1 MVNSKTKIPA
11 DLQDSLSEEMEKD
24 KELLDTVDEE
34 LSNLDSKQYD
44 PQRLALIKFSL
55 ETIRN
60 NVDKVLRLMDEKYE
74 VKSDDF
80 ITAGMSAD
88 TNIESALD
96 TQRSVELHEPE
107 MINGQRVVEGVF
119 DGNTMIGSDGK
130 QYTVP
135 ANYASKSKLVE
146 GDILKLTI
154 TNAGSFIFKQIAPIE
169 RRRLI
174 GTLEYDEMKHQYY
187 AALNGKK
194 WRLLTASVT
203 YFKGE
208 AGDEVVFIIPKNT
221 ASRWAAVENVIK
233 EHEISGVDEDA
244 QTGRPV
250 DSPNPFANQDI
261 DFLGTGEL

>member
-1 MVNSKTKIPA
+1 MVNSKIPK
-11 DLQDSLSEEMEKD
+11 DFSDVLSEEMEKD
-24 KELLDTVDEE
+24 SALLSTVEEE
-34 LSNLDSKQYD
+34 LEKVDSSQYD
-44 PQRLALIKFSL
+44 PQRLALIKYSL
-55 ETIRN
+55 ETIKN
-60 NVDKVLRLMDEKYE
+60 NVEKLLRLMDEKYE
-74 VKSDDF
+74 IKSDDF
-80 ITAGMSAD
+80 IIAGMAVD
-88 TNIESALD
+88 ANIESALD
-96 TQRSVELHEPE
+96 TQRSVELHDPE

-119 DGNTMIGSDGK
+119 DGNSMIGSDGK

-174 GTLEYDEMKHQYY
+174 GTIEYDEMKYQYY
-187 AALNGKK
+187 ASLNGKK

-221 ASRWAAVENVIK
+221 ASRWAAVENIIK
-233 EHEISGVDEDA
+233 EHEFSTENNDA

-250 DSPNPFANQDI
+250 DSPNPFSNNEI